1 VTESGGASRLAGLSF
16 VSPHQVNFVMP
27 PRLREGQATVSVVAG
42 STLRATG
49 TVEVTRTAPG
59 IFTADGSGRGIAAA
73 LATRIDAQGGQH
85 LQRSYSCADGLCV
98 GELLDMGSSEDQLI
112 LNLYGTGIRGGQ
124 TTKATIGGV
133 PAEVIVV
140 SAQPTN
146 PGLDQVNVRVPRSL
160 AGAGLVEVALEVDG
174 KASNTVVI
182 ALR

>member
-1 VTESGGASRLAGLSF
+1 
-16 VSPHQVNFVMP
+16 
-27 PRLREGQATVSVVAG
+27 
-42 STLRATG
+42 
-49 TVEVTRTAPG
+49 
-59 IFTADGSGRGIAAA
+59 
-73 LATRIDAQGGQH
+73 
-85 LQRSYSCADGLCV
+85 
-98 GELLDMGSSEDQLI
+98 MGSSEDQLI